1 MDAQNEI
8 GELIEMLENN
18 IEEAKTKLEALKKTS
33 DKDWEPLKGSVES
46 WFDLTK
52 SAFGDL
58 KTKLKA

>member
-1 MDAQNEI
+1 
-8 GELIEMLENN
+8 MLQNN
-18 IEEAKTKLEALKKTS
+18 IEKAKMKLEALKKTS
-33 DKDWEPLKGSVES
+33 DEDREPLKGSVES